1 MRMKILGLSGNVKRP
16 SRTASLVDVL
26 TSAVESRFGGVK
38 SIIDLTDA
46 APVLFRALRADQL
59 DSAGREIIDA
69 VETADVLVVGSPV
82 YRASYT
88 GALKHLFDLV
98 DYRALTGRPVLL
110 AATGGSPLHAL
121 MIEHQL
127 RPLFGFFNALSI
139 PTSIYAVETDFTDY
153 RLTNPAVFERVDR
166 AIADLARLLP
176 ASPQKALLAGENRS
190 ALVTTTA

>member
-1 MRMKILGLSGNVKRP
+1 MKILGLSGNVKRP

-38 SIIDLTDA
+38 RVINLADA

-59 DSAGREIIDA
+59 DSEGREIVDA
-69 VETADVLVVGSPV
+69 VETADVLIVGSPV
-82 YRASYT
+82 YRASYS

-127 RPLFGFFNALSI
+127 RPLFGFFNALSL
-139 PTSIYAVETDFTDY
+139 PTSIYAVESDFVDH
-153 RLTNPAVFERVDR
+153 RLTNPAVLERVDR

-176 ASPQKALLAGENRS
+176 ESSQRSPLFADENPR
-190 ALVTTTA
+190 ARIAAKT

>member
-1 MRMKILGLSGNVKRP
+1 MKILGLSGNVKRL
-16 SRTASLVDVL
+16 SRTASLVDLL

-38 SIIDLTDA
+38 RIIDLADA

-59 DSAGREIIDA
+59 DSEGREIIDA
-69 VETADVLVVGSPV
+69 VESADVLVVGSPV

-121 MIEHQL
+121 MIEHQF
-127 RPLFGFFNALSI
+127 RPLFGFFNALSL

-153 RLTNPAVFERVDR
+153 RLTNPAVLERVDR

-176 ASPQKALLAGENRS
+176 ASSQRGPLFAGGNRP
-190 ALVTTTA
+190 ALVATKA

>member
-1 MRMKILGLSGNVKRP
+1 MKILGLSGNVKRP

>member
-1 MRMKILGLSGNVKRP
+1 MKILGLSGNVKRP
-16 SRTASLVDVL
+16 SRTASLVDVMA
-26 TSAVESRFGGVK
+26 SAVESRFGGVK
-38 SIIDLTDA
+38 RVINLADA

-59 DSAGREIIDA
+59 ESEGREIIDA

-98 DYRALTGRPVLL
+98 DYRALAGRPVLL

-127 RPLFGFFNALSI
+127 RPLFGFFNALSL
-139 PTSIYAVETDFTDY
+139 PTSIYAVETDFVDN
-153 RLTNPAVFERVDR
+153 RLTNPAVLERVDR

-176 ASPQKALLAGENRS
+176 VSPQRTTLSAGEHGP
-190 ALVTTTA
+190 ALVTTKA